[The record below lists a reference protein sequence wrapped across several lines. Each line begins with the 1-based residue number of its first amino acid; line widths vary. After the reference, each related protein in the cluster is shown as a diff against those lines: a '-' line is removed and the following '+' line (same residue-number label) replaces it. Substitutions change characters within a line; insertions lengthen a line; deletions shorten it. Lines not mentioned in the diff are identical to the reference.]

1 MAILEA
7 MAWGLPVVSTKIGGI
22 PDVIEQGV
30 EGFLITPGDIVG
42 LRDSM
47 RRLLRNEEERVRM
60 GIAAQLKFER
70 AFSAKA
76 IVPCIDSLYE
86 RYCEKRIH
94 PGDDICLTRDGGSHE
109 YKTN

>member
-7 MAWGLPVVSTKIGGI
+7 MARGLPIVSTKIGGI

-30 EGFLITPGDIVG
+30 EGFLTTPGDIVG
-42 LRDSM
+42 LRDSI
-47 RRLLRNEEERVRM
+47 RRLLRIDEERVRM
-60 GIAAQLKFER
+60 GIAAQLKFDR

-94 PGDDICLTRDGGSHE
+94 PADGICRTKR
-109 YKTN
+109 